1 MKVLGLLSG
10 GKDSCY
16 NLMHCIANGHEV
28 VALATLV
35 PEEGVGTSLV
45 TLIAKALRLPLYQRT
60 ITGKPVHLESTYGS
74 RTKERGSDRAKKDGI
89 AGDETEDLDELLH
102 QVKADFPDLQ
112 GVSTGAILSTYQRT
126 RIEHVASRPSL
137 GLTCLCYLWQ
147 RPEAE
152 LVDEMLA
159 SGLRAVIMKVAGLGL
174 KVEDVGKEL
183 GAMRPKLARLEE
195 LYGSHVAGEGGE
207 YETITIDC
215 PLFHESIQIGLRWH
229 RFSEEAETIVTD
241 PSPVA
246 YYRVKRATL
255 QPKENH
261 QVPTPAELR
270 EILRI
275 NIDGIEG
282 MSKFDEQS
290 EDLSAEI
297 KEVSAPSQEVGD
309 LQVSVPASCEAASVS
324 FGRQGNWFSFSLES
338 GIRGDEAIEEE
349 VTRCFEQLNDSLLEK
364 GLSLTQ
370 IQHQNFLLANMD
382 DFPKANKAYS
392 AFFGSSPPS
401 RACVSVILP
410 VNQRVRLEA
419 MGYDDSKLPERS
431 GLGRSALHVQ
441 SISYWAPANIGPY
454 SQAVMAGHRL
464 TIAGQIGL
472 IPPTLSLPSP
482 QSFTE
487 EAVLSLQHVRRILAV
502 LRSTSTAGGGWEGWV
517 EGVIC
522 WYARSQDSVLAK
534 SAWKA
539 HAKTNGYSNTPITFI
554 QVPQL
559 PKGALV
565 EWQFAVHT
573 GRRVTP
579 VIHDDEEI
587 PVTFEH
593 DQYDDAGFSGA
604 IVESALGQSH
614 FAVHTF
620 ESLGAIA
627 DGLEAADV
635 PFASSLQ
642 RAFSV
647 RVFYDASLAEE
658 EVPTLRKTIK
668 DKSTA
673 AVTLIPV
680 ISTSGLKDERRPLC
694 IIVYGQ

>member
-35 PEEGVGTSLV
+35 PEEGVDELDSYLYQSVGTSLV

-74 RTKERGSDRAKKDGI
+74 RTKNRGLDQAKKDGI
-89 AGDETEDLDELLH
+89 DGDETEDLDELLH

-152 LVDEMLA
+152 LVDEMLG

-215 PLFHESIQIGLRWH
+215 PLFHESIQI
-229 RFSEEAETIVTD
+229 EEAETIVTD

-261 QVPTPAELR
+261 HVPTQTQLR
-270 EILRI
+270 ESLRLDV
-275 NIDGIEG
+275 DGIEG
-282 MSKFDEQS
+282 MSRFDEES
-290 EDLSAEI
+290 EDLLADL
-297 KEVSAPSQEVGD
+297 KEASESYPEVED
-309 LQVSVPASCEAASVS
+309 LRLSSPASY
-324 FGRQGNWFSFSLES
+324 SLME
-338 GIRGDEAIEEE
+338 R
-349 VTRCFEQLNDSLLEK
+349 

-370 IQHQNFLLANMD
+370 IQHQNFLLADMD

-401 RACVSVILP
+401 RACVSVVLP

-419 MGYDDSKLPERS
+419 MGYDDSLLPERS
-431 GLGRSALHVQ
+431 VLGRSALHVQ

-482 QSFTE
+482 QSFME

-522 WYARSQDSVLAK
+522 WYARSKDLPLAK
-534 SAWKA
+534 CAWTA
-539 HAKTNGYSNTPITFI
+539 HAKTNGYSKTPVAFI

-587 PVTFEH
+587 PVTCKH
-593 DQYDDAGFSGA
+593 DQYNDAGFSG
-604 IVESALGQSH
+604 IIIESALGQSH
-614 FAVHTF
+614 FAVHHF

-627 DGLEAADV
+627 DGLEARDV
-635 PFASSLQ
+635 PFASSLE

-647 RVFYDASLAEE
+647 RVFYDESLTERQ
-658 EVPTLRKTIK
+658 VSILRETMK
-668 DKSTA
+668 DKSTG
-673 AVTLIPV
+673 AVTLVPV
-680 ISTSGLKDERRPLC
+680 ISTSSLNEKQPLC
-694 IIVYGQ
+694 VIVYGQ